1 MEFLTSPFDWWIEP
15 FSHNVFMRNALWSGL
30 LAVLA
35 TSTVG
40 TWVVLRGMSY
50 FGEALAHG
58 VLPGLAIAFVLGG
71 DPTLGALIA
80 AFVMVYGVNVVRK
93 HSPLPEDSSIVLLYV
108 GFLAL
113 AVVILS
119 SGSGAYSGDLTR
131 FLFGSITG
139 VTNSDLLRQLIIAG
153 ITLLG
158 VVVLHRAFLI
168 MTFDE
173 VQARLMGF
181 RPRVAHAALL
191 ALLAIAIVASF
202 QAVGS
207 LQVFALLV
215 GPPSTAAMLVRQ
227 IPAMMVAAV
236 VLGSVAVVV
245 GLLISYHH
253 DTAAG
258 ATMALGTVILFLIAL
273 LLRSLA
279 GAYNVRLITWPNDRV
294 AEPASTG

>member
-1 MEFLTSPFDWWIEP
+1 MDFLTSPFDWWIEP
-15 FSHNVFMRNALWSGL
+15 FYDNVFMRNALWSGL

-40 TWVVLRGMSY
+40 TWVVLRGMSF
-50 FGEALAHG
+50 FGEALGHG
-58 VLPGLAIAFVLGG
+58 VLPGIAIAFILGG
-71 DPTLGALIA
+71 DTMVGAVIAALI
-80 AFVMVYGVNVVRK
+80 MVLGVNLIRA
-93 HSPLPEDSSIVLLYV
+93 HSPLPEDSSIGLLYV

-119 SGSGAYSGDLTR
+119 SRSGAYSGDITR

-139 VTNSDLLRQLIIAG
+139 VTDSDLLRQLIIAG

-158 VVVLHRAFLI
+158 ILVLHRAFLV

-173 VQARLMGF
+173 VQAQLLGL

-202 QAVGS
+202 QAVGN
-207 LQVFALLV
+207 LLVFAFLV
-215 GPPSTAAMLVRQ
+215 APPSTAAMVVRRV
-227 IPAMMVAAV
+227 PAIMITAV
-236 VLGSVAVVV
+236 VLGSISVVV

-258 ATMALGTVILFLIAL
+258 ATMALGTVILFLITL
-273 LLRSLA
+273 LIRSLS
-279 GAYNVRLITWPNDRV
+279 GVYNVRLIT
-294 AEPASTG
+294 

>member
-1 MEFLTSPFDWWIEP
+1 MDFLTSPFDWWIDP
-15 FSHNVFMRNALWSGL
+15 FYANVFMRNALWSGL

-40 TWVVLRGMSY
+40 TWVVLRGMSF
-50 FGEALAHG
+50 FGEALGHG
-58 VLPGLAIAFVLGG
+58 VLPGIAIAFLLGG
-71 DPTLGALIA
+71 DTMVGAVIA
-80 AFVMVYGVNVVRK
+80 ALVMVFGVNLIRT
-93 HSPLPEDSSIVLLYV
+93 HSPLPEDSSIGLLYV

-119 SGSGAYSGDLTR
+119 SNSGAYSGDITR

-158 VVVLHRAFLI
+158 IVVLHRAFLV

-173 VQARLMGF
+173 VQAELLGL
-181 RPRVAHAALL
+181 RPRMAHAALL

-202 QAVGS
+202 QAVGN
-207 LQVFALLV
+207 LLVFAFLV
-215 GPPSTAAMLVRQ
+215 APPSTAAMCVRRV
-227 IPAMMVAAV
+227 PAIMITAV
-236 VLGSVAVVV
+236 ILGSVAVVV

-258 ATMALGTVILFLIAL
+258 ATMALGTVILFLVAL
-273 LLRSLA
+273 LIRSLS
-279 GAYNVRLITWPNDRV
+279 GTYNVRLIT
-294 AEPASTG
+294 

>member
-1 MEFLTSPFDWWIEP
+1 
-15 FSHNVFMRNALWSGL
+15 MRKALWSGL

-40 TWVVLRGMSY
+40 TWVVLRGMSF

-58 VLPGLAIAFVLGG
+58 VLPGLAISFILGG

-80 AFVMVYGVNVVRK
+80 ALVMVYGINLVRN
-93 HSPLPEDSSIVLLYV
+93 HSPLPEDSTIVLLYV

-119 SGSGAYSGDLTR
+119 SSSGAYSGDLTR

-139 VTNSDLLRQLIIAG
+139 VTDSDLVRQLIIAG
-153 ITLLG
+153 ITLVG
-158 VVVLHRAFLI
+158 IVVLHRAFLV

-173 VQARLMGF
+173 VQARLLGL
-181 RPRVAHAALL
+181 RPRLAHAALL
-191 ALLAIAIVASF
+191 ALLSIAIVASF
-202 QAVGS
+202 QAVGN
-207 LQVFALLV
+207 LQVFAFLV
-215 GPPSTAAMLVRQ
+215 APPSTAAMLVRR
-227 IPAMMVAAV
+227 IPAIMIAAV
-236 VLGSVAVVV
+236 ALGSVAVIV

-258 ATMALGTVILFLIAL
+258 ATMALGTVVLFLTAVFI
-273 LLRSLA
+273 RSLS
-279 GAYNVRLITWPNDRV
+279 GTYNVRLIT
-294 AEPASTG
+294 